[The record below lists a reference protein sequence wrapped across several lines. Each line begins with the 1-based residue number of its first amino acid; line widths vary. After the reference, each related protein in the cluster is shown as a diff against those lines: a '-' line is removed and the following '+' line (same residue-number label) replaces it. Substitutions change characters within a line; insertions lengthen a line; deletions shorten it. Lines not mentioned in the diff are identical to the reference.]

1 MLFVSF
7 SIIINA
13 SIPLSNFTIVFDAMF
28 VFNGMLYD
36 VLLEIVYSNN
46 PSLLTIYA
54 MPVSVMTY
62 MS

>member
-46 PSLLTIYA
+46 PLLLTIYA